1 MIDNITTTDA
11 IFGTGGVAAAFMLL
25 KFFAKQG
32 FGGLLDVKEMGA
44 RADILADLRSD
55 IERLKEEAKE
65 SRDRIDSLETKVGKL
80 QDRLVVV
87 RTHALAI
94 YGIVQNSCKG
104 CHAGRD
110 QEILDLLAAIIRE
123 D

>member
-1 MIDNITTTDA
+1 MINEVTALEA
-11 IFGTGGVAAAFMLL
+11 IIGTGAAGGVVLLL

-44 RADILADLRSD
+44 RADILEDLRAEMRTLRARVD
-55 IERLKEEAKE
+55 E
-65 SRDRIDSLETKVGKL
+65 LENKVGKL

-87 RTHALAI
+87 RTHALTA
-94 YGIVQNSCKG
+94 YGIVQNMCTG
-104 CHAGRD
+104 CSKN
-110 QEILDLLAAIIRE
+110 QQQILLDMLTKIIRE

>member
-1 MIDNITTTDA
+1 MLENTSA
-11 IFGTGGVAAAFMLL
+11 IEAVFGTSGLIAFGFLMF

-44 RADILADLRSD
+44 RNDIIEDLR
-55 IERLKEEAKE
+55 IEIRAV
-65 SRDRIDSLETKVGKL
+65 RTRVNDLEIKVSKL

-87 RTHALAI
+87 RTHALTI
-94 YGIVQNSCKG
+94 YGIVQNSCKA
-104 CHAGRD
+104 CNRGRD
-110 QEILDLLAAIIRE
+110 QEILDLLTAIIRE